1 MVSQSVWKFRR
12 VLRGLLVS
20 ATPDSPASGGSSA
33 SLAEVGERAQDQRPA
48 STRVVRRTSA
58 RIDRVRLKNVSIAA
72 DSLRLTPGG
81 QSGIPSRVHPQDG
94 YAPDDETLTTRPFLL
109 RNDGTWVL
117 SYHFACLPKKEQWR
131 FAFES
136 MAEVVKI
143 LEEVGQQDIRAIW
156 TLPDGISPE
165 EALRRY
171 KTALP
176 KFAAAIR
183 DGTPVAAP
191 SPG

>member
-1 MVSQSVWKFRR
+1 MANFNKLTNSYQKIKMFN
-12 VLRGLLVS
+12 LH
-20 ATPDSPASGGSSA
+20 
-33 SLAEVGERAQDQRPA
+33 LADDGKGPFILA
-48 STRVVRRTSA
+48 
-58 RIDRVRLKNVSIAA
+58 
-72 DSLRLTPGG
+72 
-81 QSGIPSRVHPQDG
+81 QDG

-136 MAEVVKI
+136 MVEVVKI
-143 LEEVGQQDIRAIW
+143 LEEIGRQDVRAIW

-176 KFAAAIR
+176 KSAAAIR

-191 SPG
+191 SLG